1 MSVVRYQKRERADK
15 MATFLRAISAGKSVS
30 EAAKGASVTRRTV
43 YRWRVSDKGFGAKWH
58 AASAPDGDPL
68 EIEAMRRAI
77 DGVDKPVYRGGSLV
91 GHVKDYSDSML
102 MFLLKAKYPEKYD
115 RRGDGTKSAA
125 DSSDEP
131 TDLEGAR
138 DALLRKF
145 TAAAN

>member
-1 MSVVRYQKRERADK
+1 MSVVRYQKRERAGK
-15 MATFLRAISAGKSVS
+15 MATFLRAISAGKSIS
-30 EAAKGASVTRRTV
+30 EAARCAEITRRTV
-43 YRWRVSDKGFGAKWH
+43 YRWREADSDFEAKWH

-68 EIEAMRRAI
+68 EIEALRRAI

-115 RRGDGTKSAA
+115 RRGDGAKTGANA
-125 DSSDEP
+125 SDEQ

-145 TAAAN
+145 TAATE